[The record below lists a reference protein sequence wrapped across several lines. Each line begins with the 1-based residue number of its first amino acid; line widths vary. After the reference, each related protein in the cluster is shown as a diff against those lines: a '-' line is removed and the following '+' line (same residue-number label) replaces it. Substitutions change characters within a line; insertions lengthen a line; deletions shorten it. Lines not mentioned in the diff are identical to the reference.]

1 MFHDRKATGRSI
13 SLILQR
19 LELGML
25 ATNCYVL
32 AEGEGGE
39 AAVIDPAGE
48 LKRINR
54 ALQEHRLQL
63 RMILLTHGH
72 PDHVSGAGP
81 LSDASGAPVF
91 IHPLDA
97 EALASRR
104 NLLLGLQAGVR
115 ASRPRQVQE
124 LSDGQELRLDG
135 LKMRVLHT
143 PGHTPGGVSFYL
155 PDRPPGH
162 LFCGDLVFAGSI
174 GRTDL
179 RGGSLQ
185 ALLTA
190 VRERL
195 WDMPDE
201 TVIHPGHGPETTLG
215 EEKRHNPFL
224 IGLGGRER

>member
-1 MFHDRKATGRSI
+1 M
-13 SLILQR
+13 ILVR
-19 LELGML
+19 MELGML

-32 AEGEGGE
+32 AEREGGE

-48 LKRINR
+48 LKRINK
-54 ALQEHRLQL
+54 ALREHGLQL
-63 RMILLTHGH
+63 KMILLTHGH

-81 LSDASGAPVF
+81 LSDATGAPVF
-91 IHPLDA
+91 IHPHDA

-115 ASRPRQVQE
+115 ATRPHQVQE
-124 LSDGQELRLDG
+124 LGEGDELRVDG
-135 LKMRVLHT
+135 LLLHVLHT
-143 PGHTPGGVSFYL
+143 PGHTPGGVSFHL
-155 PDRPPGH
+155 PGEGPGH
-162 LFCGDLVFAGSI
+162 LFCGDLIFAGSI

-185 ALLTA
+185 ALLAA
-190 VRERL
+190 VREKIWNL
-195 WDMPDE
+195 PDQ

-224 IGLGGRER
+224 IGLGRGASR

>member
-1 MFHDRKATGRSI
+1 V
-13 SLILQR
+13 ILVR

-32 AEGEGGE
+32 AEQEGGE

-48 LKRINR
+48 LKKINR
-54 ALQEHRLQL
+54 ALREHDLRLK
-63 RMILLTHGH
+63 MILLTHGH

-81 LSDASGAPVF
+81 LSDATGVPVL

-104 NLLLGLQAGVR
+104 NLLLGLQGGVR
-115 ASRPRQVQE
+115 ATRPQQVQE
-124 LSDGQELRLDG
+124 LREGEELVLDG
-135 LKMRVLHT
+135 LRLRVLHT
-143 PGHTPGGVSFYL
+143 PGHTPGGVSFHL
-155 PDRPPGH
+155 PEEPPGH
-162 LFCGDLVFAGSI
+162 LFCGDLIFAGSI

-185 ALLTA
+185 VLLTA
-190 VRERL
+190 VREKL
-195 WDMPDE
+195 WDLPDQ

-215 EEKRHNPFL
+215 AEKGHNPFL
-224 IGLGGRER
+224 MGLGRRAGR

>member
-1 MFHDRKATGRSI
+1 M
-13 SLILQR
+13 ILER

-32 AEGEGGE
+32 AEGEEGE
-39 AAVIDPAGE
+39 AVVIDPAGE
-48 LKRINR
+48 LKKINKVLR
-54 ALQEHRLQL
+54 GHGLRLK
-63 RMILLTHGH
+63 MILLTHGH

-81 LSDASGAPVF
+81 LSDATGAPVF

-97 EALASRR
+97 AALASRR

-115 ASRPRQVQE
+115 ATRPQQVQE
-124 LSDGQELRLDG
+124 LQEDQELGIDG
-135 LKMRVLHT
+135 LRMRVLHT
-143 PGHTPGGVSFYL
+143 PGHTPGGISFHL
-155 PDRPPGH
+155 PEEPPGH

-190 VRERL
+190 VRDKL
-195 WDMPDE
+195 WNLPDQ
-201 TVIHPGHGPETTLG
+201 TIIHPGHGPETTLG

-224 IGLGGRER
+224 IGLGRRHD